1 MTKVNFFRNAG
12 LSQTQVII
20 LFLLKIM
27 AGIFYGWIGTYYG
40 GLAQMYDTWNYHK
53 LSLEEYN
60 LLFSDPQEY
69 LTNLFHN
76 AHKQN
81 LTNFLG
87 SSGSYWN
94 DLKAN
99 IFIKLLSIFNIFSFG
114 GYYVNVI
121 LYSFVS
127 LFGPI
132 ALLRVMSDVFPGRK
146 LTLILFTFLIP
157 SFLFWTSGLG
167 KEGIIFTGIGMII
180 YSVYFG
186 LKENKWGTKRVLT
199 IITGFLI
206 VLALRNFVLPLV
218 IAAIIVWL
226 FAKRFPGKEKWI
238 YALSYIFFIIL
249 FFNVR
254 YISSDLDL
262 PAAVAGKQKE
272 FLQIVGSSTV
282 PIKKLEPTAISF
294 FLNTPQAISLS
305 AIRPFPGDVKHIL
318 SLAAAVEINI
328 ILLLFV
334 LFIFFRRN
342 GISNKAFSLF
352 CIYLSFSILLS
363 IGFSQSNLGA
373 IVRYR
378 SIILPLLVIPVAAL
392 TDWKRIN
399 SIIEKYIS
407 K

>member
-1 MTKVNFFRNAG
+1 
-12 LSQTQVII
+12 
-20 LFLLKIM
+20 M

-53 LSLEEYN
+53 YSIEEYN

-76 AHKQN
+76 ARKEN

-87 SSGSYWN
+87 STGSYWN

-99 IFIKLLSIFNIFSFG
+99 IFIKMLSVFNIFSFG
-114 GYYVNVI
+114 SYYVNVI
-121 LYSFVS
+121 LYSFVT

-146 LTLILFTFLIP
+146 VTLILFTFLIP

-167 KEGIIFTGIGMII
+167 KEGILFTGISLVI

-186 LKENKWGTKRVLT
+186 FKENTWGIKRIISIIAGLLIALT
-199 IITGFLI
+199 
-206 VLALRNFVLPLV
+206 VRNFVFALLV
-218 IAAIIVWL
+218 GAVIVWL
-226 FAKRFPGKEKWI
+226 IAMRFPGKEKRVYLI
-238 YALSYIFFIIL
+238 SYTLFLLL
-249 FFNVR
+249 FFNIR
-254 YISSDLDL
+254 YINSGLDF

-272 FLQIVGSSTV
+272 FLQIVGSSSV
-282 PIKKLEPTAISF
+282 QIKQLEPTAKSF
-294 FLNTPQAISLS
+294 LLNTPQAISLS

-318 SLAAAVEINI
+318 SLAAAVEINA
-328 ILLLFV
+328 ILLLFI
-334 LFIFFRRN
+334 LFLFFRRN
-342 GISNKAFSLF
+342 GSSNKAFSIF
-352 CIYLSFSILLS
+352 CLYLSFSILLS

-399 SIIEKYIS
+399 KVIEKYIT